1 MSSHE
6 LYAAI
11 SAAIGS
17 HGLWKAQLR
26 AAIKEGS
33 HEMTPEQAGA
43 NNLCE
48 FGQFLV
54 HLDSQTKSTSLY
66 REVFQLHSDFHK
78 EAMAILFLAQAGK
91 RAEAEKAMDTSSKF
105 IEVSSKL
112 TATMKAWQQS

>member
-33 HEMTPEQAGA
+33 HEMTPEQVGA

-48 FGQFLV
+48 FGQFLA
-54 HLDSQTKSTSLY
+54 HLDPKTMSTPLY
-66 REVFQLHSDFHK
+66 HEVFELHSDFHK
-78 EAMAILFLAQAGK
+78 EAMSILILAKAGR

-105 IEVSSKL
+105 IEISSKL
-112 TATMKAWQQS
+112 TAAMKSWQQS